1 MATSEEIQRAIE
13 NISNQHSFINLL
25 LRDTLGWPI
34 DLGFDPDIEDIT
46 YEWTD
51 EELRVDGLSR
61 DVLAGPVLQMQ
72 SLEQDSEQPW
82 GIFILEFR
90 NPDAFTTGRGLTG
103 PLRKVLRGLCR
114 RKSNLP
120 AWDRGNLLFI
130 CTHNYQYFRFA
141 YFKPAKQKG
150 QAEPL
155 AIFGWHSG
163 DTALRTLCEYNL
175 PFLVWSDNLQQPQ
188 WRDAFSIEKVT
199 KEFYREYAKVFETV
213 ETIIGEVNPISGNDL
228 RLYTQMLFNRLMF
241 LRFIERKSWLLFGES
256 ADYLS
261 SLHAAGGIG
270 DDSFYKS
277 RLQPLFFEA
286 LAIEGR
292 QESETVG
299 KVPFLNGGLFE
310 KDKTDEQVTDIPDE
324 AFDPILGER
333 GLFYR
338 YNFTVEE
345 STPLDI
351 EVAVDPEMLGK
362 VFEEL
367 VTGRHETG
375 SYYTPRPVVSF
386 MCKEAIKAF
395 LYEKTS
401 AGKEALEKLVDEHEI
416 AEGLTE
422 RHAQEILFYL
432 DTMKACDPACGSG
445 AYLLGLLQELIAI
458 RRCLQHERLRADPAF
473 LYKLKFG
480 IIRRS
485 LYGVDIDEFATN
497 VAKLRLWLSL
507 AVESEQPEPL
517 PNLDFKIETGDS
529 VLGPCTPYIT
539 EETALMMEALRQR
552 ANELV
557 LKKDRFMVAHG
568 DEKQTLYREIK
579 TEEEAIAEETATAY
593 GKGVIAWHI
602 HFAEVFISTRRQR
615 EIDTSLADIGT
626 FEVTTYEPGGFD
638 IVLANPPYIRQELIK
653 DIKPRLKE
661 IYPDTFMGRADLYT
675 YFYVRAVELLGPGGV
690 LSFISSNKW
699 FRANYG
705 KNIREYIANKCHIHS
720 ITDFGELP
728 VFETSATFPMV
739 FVAQKTETRT
749 ETTFTQVKT
758 LEPPYP
764 DVKAIIRQHGSTLPA
779 DAIKGDVW
787 NLSDTGTLKILRTM
801 EAAGIPLKEYINGKI
816 FAGIK
821 TGCNVAFWLSGEE
834 YERIISIE
842 PACENIIKP
851 LTIGDNIRKWRIEDS
866 EKWIIYTPPGINI
879 NPYKPISEH
888 LKKYKERLESRAL
901 DQKWYEL
908 QQAQLRY
915 AREFSKPKIIYPDI
929 GKEPRFTLD
938 TTGSYIDMT
947 AFALPCENF
956 FLLGILNSHSAWK
969 YLTASSAILG
979 DADKGGRIRLKR
991 QYIENLP
998 IPNASSKE
1006 KKVIEKLVQKCLDA
1020 EGENCEQWEKEIDKI
1035 VYKLYDLTEEEIAIV
1050 KALRKSN

>member
-1 MATSEEIQRAIE
+1 MPTAKQIQQAIAE
-13 NISNQHSFINLL
+13 VHNQQSFIKNLL
-25 LRDTLGWPI
+25 TDTLGWPI
-34 DLGFDPDIEDIT
+34 NLGFNTDIEDIT

-51 EELRVDGLSR
+51 EELRVEGLNR

-72 SLEQDSEQPW
+72 SLEQKREQPW

-114 RKSNLP
+114 RKANLP
-120 AWDRGNLLFI
+120 AWDRENLLFI
-130 CTHNYQYFRFA
+130 CTHNYQHFRFA

-228 RLYTQMLFNRLMF
+228 RLYTQMLFNRLLF
-241 LRFIERKSWLLFGES
+241 LRFIEKKGWLRFKES
-256 ADYLS
+256 TDYLATLYS
-261 SLHAAGGIG
+261 AGGDSG
-270 DDSFYKS
+270 QSFYRS
-277 RLQPLFFEA
+277 RLCPLFFEA
-286 LAIEGR
+286 LAVEGK
-292 QESETVG
+292 QQSAAVG
-299 KVPFLNGGLFE
+299 EVVFLNGGLFE
-310 KDKTDEQVTDIPDE
+310 KTALDESVQDIPDT
-324 AFDPILGER
+324 AFENILGQD

-338 YNFTVEE
+338 FNFTVEE

-367 VTGRHETG
+367 VTGRHESG
-375 SYYTPRPVVSF
+375 SYYTPRPIVSF
-386 MCKEAIKAF
+386 MCKEALKAF
-395 LYEKTS
+395 LCEKTS
-401 AGKEALEKLVDEHEI
+401 AVKGALEKLVDEHEI

-422 RHAQEILFYL
+422 RHAQEILYYL

-445 AYLLGLLQELIAI
+445 AYLLGLLQEIVAI
-458 RRCLQHERLRADPAF
+458 RRCLQHQRLRADPAF

-507 AVESEQPEPL
+507 AVESEQAEPL

-539 EETALMMEALRQR
+539 DDTALMMDGLRQR

-568 DEKQTLYREIK
+568 DVKQTLYSEIK
-579 TEEEAIAEETATAY
+579 AEEKAIAEETATAY
-593 GKGVIAWHI
+593 GEGVIAWHI

-615 EIDTSLADIGT
+615 EIDSSLADIGT

-653 DIKPRLKE
+653 ELKPRLRE
-661 IYPDTFMGRADLYT
+661 IFPDTFTSTADLYT
-675 YFYVRAVELLGPGGV
+675 YFYARAVEMLAPSGV

-699 FRANYG
+699 FRAAYG
-705 KNIREYIANKCHIHS
+705 KKLRKYVAEKCRVIS
-720 ITDFGELP
+720 ITDFLDSP
-728 VFETSATFPMV
+728 VFESATSYPMI
-739 FVAQKTETRT
+739 FIAQKTNREIKTVYTETR
-749 ETTFTQVKT
+749 VPGPSGLDV
-758 LEPPYP
+758 LE
-764 DVKAIIRQHGSTLPA
+764 VIRNNGRMLATSSIQGEDWSFA
-779 DAIKGDVW
+779 DENTAE
-787 NLSDTGTLKILRTM
+787 KIEKMKSVGVPIEDYLG
-801 EAAGIPLKEYINGKI
+801 EKLYI
-816 FAGIK
+816 GIK
-821 TGCNVAFWLSGEE
+821 TGYNKAFVIDSKNRQQLLDED
-834 YERIISIE
+834 
-842 PACENIIKP
+842 PASEDLIKP
-851 LTIGDNIRKWRIEDS
+851 FLMGRNIKKWTIENPES
-866 EKWIIYTPPGINI
+866 WIILAKDNGNAENYPAIMK
-879 NPYKPISEH
+879 YLQSFEQK
-888 LKKYKERLESRAL
+888 LKKRSDQGHNWWELRACAY
-901 DQKWYEL
+901 YE
-908 QQAQLRY
+908 
-915 AREFSKPKIIYPDI
+915 EFEQEKIIFPDI
-929 GKEPRFTLD
+929 SPEPRFCLD
-938 TTGSYIDMT
+938 KNRLCPDMT
-947 AFALPCENF
+947 VFVIPSCELY
-956 FLLGILNSHSAWK
+956 LLGILNSKPVLDFYLEISAQIRGG
-969 YLTASSAILG
+969 YL
-979 DADKGGRIRLKR
+979 RYKR
-991 QYIENLP
+991 QYVTQIP
-998 IPNASSKE
+998 IPKASPKD
-1006 KKVIEKLVQKCLDA
+1006 KKKIEKLVQKCLDVK
-1020 EGENCEQWEKEIDKI
+1020 GKNCEQWEVEIDEI
-1035 VYKLYDLTEEEIAIV
+1035 VTKLYGL
-1050 KALRKSN
+1050 